1 MRQAVI
7 IKPYDK
13 KLPSYFG
20 KERDFLI
27 KKLGNN
33 FEIHHIGSSA
43 VPGLG
48 GKNIVDIQL
57 LAQNKKVAKK
67 VIKKLKRIGYAHD
80 ENAGD
85 KYRLF
90 FSKSCFLKKNKVQ
103 FFLHLMWK
111 SEDKYKEHLI
121 FRDYLKKHSEEVKR
135 YYILKKIWAKKA
147 GEERKKYTK
156 MKTSYVKEILKK
168 ARK

>member
-33 FEIHHIGSSA
+33 FEIHHVGSSS
-43 VPGLG
+43 VPRLG

-57 LAQNKKVAKK
+57 LVQNKKIAKK
-67 VIKKLKRIGYAHD
+67 MIRKLKKIGYSHD

-90 FSKSCFLKKNKVQ
+90 FSRVRFFKRNKVQ
-103 FFLHLMWK
+103 FFSALNVEK
-111 SEDKYKEHLI
+111 
-121 FRDYLKKHSEEVKR
+121 
-135 YYILKKIWAKKA
+135 
-147 GEERKKYTK
+147 
-156 MKTSYVKEILKK
+156 
-168 ARK
+168 